1 MHLVLVYK
9 YYSCHISS
17 SKVLVKPSIPALLA
31 GPLIEHGGEAIGHF
45 NVFDRK
51 NELWPDVGF
60 FFYAL
65 PFVSLRRRSQA

>member
-31 GPLIEHGGEAIGHF
+31 GPLIEHGAEAFGYF
-45 NVFDRK
+45 NVFDSK
-51 NELWPDVGF
+51 NEHWPDVGF
-60 FFYAL
+60 FFFAL